1 MNKAGFTLVELLA
14 AMVIL
19 GILMGVAIPNIVGT
33 IARQRNNVYVEDAKR
48 LVVRARTT
56 FASDTSINKVDG
68 VCFTLEYLDNGDFDE
83 PPNGGVYLKS
93 LSYVKYDENGHYIV
107 TLIECVNCKEKTTEQ
122 IYATNMNNKDI
133 RIVSNVDASGGV
145 NYNDL
150 INDDKP
156 TRFVTADKSKYL
168 TPTQAGCDASRFHDD
183 ENEEEG

>member
-1 MNKAGFTLVELLA
+1 MKMNKAGFTLVELLA

-83 PPNGGVYLKS
+83 PPNGGAYLRK
-93 LSYVKYDENGHYIV
+93 LSYVRFNTPNEYTV
-107 TLIECVNCKEKTTEQ
+107 TLIECTTCGKTESF
-122 IYATNMNNKDI
+122 IVGDAARAKDLRGITNKTYTTLKTLDNPNS
-133 RIVSNVDASGGV
+133 V
-145 NYNDL
+145 
-150 INDDKP
+150 
-156 TRFVTADKSKYL
+156 VTAGTSL
-168 TPTQAGCDASRFHDD
+168 PVTEPGCAYTDPNA
-183 ENEEEG
+183 